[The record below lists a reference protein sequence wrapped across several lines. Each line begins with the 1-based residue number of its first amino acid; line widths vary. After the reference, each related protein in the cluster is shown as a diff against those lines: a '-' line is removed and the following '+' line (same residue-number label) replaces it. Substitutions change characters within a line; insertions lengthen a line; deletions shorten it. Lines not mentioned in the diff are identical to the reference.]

1 MRKVRDWLLGGRT
14 GPERTVT
21 VPVVCF
27 GSYDLKDR
35 FLGDPQQ
42 VLRGPEILEIPESV
56 FNAACRQF
64 PTRRR
69 TYSRAALAA
78 VVGPLVVVLLAVL
91 VLLAGCVD
99 ALAQSDVRKPWLAA
113 PIAATVTVV
122 APSKDL
128 PADVARRE
136 IELKQLAPLPF
147 RELVGL
153 IADRAGVR
161 AVLQDRPGRVL
172 DGDVDLEPAVP
183 FGLSMHGTVAE
194 VLDEL
199 ARLSGYDW
207 GWEDGTLV
215 FYRYGDIEQRGPERI
230 PSGVDVGVLAAVA
243 CERGEEVD
251 DAEGTD
257 AERRLAPGV
266 PGELDPCG
274 RTVASDAGA
283 PVEGQAPAGEAEA
296 EQTGPT
302 AWQVNP
308 EAHGTVEGVLRAWA
322 ERAGW
327 QLAWESERQFKV
339 GAAAEFPAGET
350 EETGFLAAAD
360 ALLAISPM
368 RRTLT
373 ATAYPNKWLVVRD
386 LGSVGQ

>member
-1 MRKVRDWLLGGRT
+1 MRSMFGNRSCGRVPNPRDSSRRHYRVAGSGGVGLL
-14 GPERTVT
+14 
-21 VPVVCF
+21 PV
-27 GSYDLKDR
+27 L
-35 FLGDPQQ
+35 
-42 VLRGPEILEIPESV
+42 
-56 FNAACRQF
+56 
-64 PTRRR
+64 
-69 TYSRAALAA
+69 
-78 VVGPLVVVLLAVL
+78 LLAVM

-113 PIAATVTVV
+113 PMAATVTVV

-128 PADVARRE
+128 PADVAGRE
-136 IELKQLAPLPF
+136 IELKQLSPVPF

-183 FGLSMHGTVAE
+183 FGLSMHGTVPE
-194 VLDEL
+194 VLDEA

-215 FYRYGDIEQRGPERI
+215 FYRYADIEQRGPERI
-230 PSGVDVGVLAAVA
+230 PGGIDVGVLAALTDK
-243 CERGEEVD
+243 EDG
-251 DAEGTD
+251 DAEGEAAQGRVAD
-257 AERRLAPGV
+257 GV
-266 PGELDPCG
+266 PGELEPGGRPVDP
-274 RTVASDAGA
+274 DGA
-283 PVEGQAPAGEAEA
+283 EAVEGQAPARAAET
-296 EQTGPT
+296 EQARPA
-302 AWQVNP
+302 AWQVDP
-308 EAHGTVEGVLRAWA
+308 EAHGTVEGILRAWA
-322 ERAGW
+322 ARAGW
-327 QLAWESERQFKV
+327 QLAWESERRFKI

-350 EETGFLAAAD
+350 EEAGFLAAAD

-386 LGSVGQ
+386 LGSAGQ